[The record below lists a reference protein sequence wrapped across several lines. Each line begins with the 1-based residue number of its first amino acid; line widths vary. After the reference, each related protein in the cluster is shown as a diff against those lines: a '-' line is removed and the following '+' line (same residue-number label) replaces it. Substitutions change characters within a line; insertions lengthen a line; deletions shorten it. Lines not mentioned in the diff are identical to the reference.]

1 MATTRE
7 SPASSRHASIRHFSR
22 KGLPTC
28 TAGRRSSLLSS
39 SCTDAKVAPWMP
51 SRPVSAP
58 TSSTLLPGPLA
69 TARVSF
75 SCSMMP
81 THMALTRQL

>member
-1 MATTRE
+1 MATTRG

-22 KGLPTC
+22 NGLPTC
-28 TAGRRSSLLSS
+28 TAGRRSALVSLSS
-39 SCTDAKVAPWMP
+39 TDAKVAPWMP

-58 TSSTLLPGPLA
+58 TSITWLPGPAA
-69 TARVSF
+69 TARVSL